1 MSLSEEI
8 KNNILPSIYKNHK
21 DTLEDS
27 ACKNRINDIE
37 LLLNDFIS
45 LDFNKL
51 YYKSKELLIEA
62 QLDILVA
69 LHNGLSGFY
78 RQAFN
83 SLRSSLELAMFSIYF
98 KNRDY
103 EYFLWEKS
111 SQKGEDARW
120 GNTFQELSKKV
131 LLDYNN
137 IEIDFNDYKNELKKI
152 NKLYGQLS
160 NYTHG
165 KPNYL
170 QVRNLTVNE
179 FDKGKFLEFLAKYK
193 EVIESIIYFCNVFF
207 EGELYE

>member
-1 MSLSEEI
+1 MSLIEEI
-8 KNNILPSIYKNHK
+8 KNNILPSIYKNH
-21 DTLEDS
+21 EDS
-27 ACKNRINDIE
+27 LNRCREQIDSIE
-37 LLLNDFIS
+37 SLLKDFVS
-45 LDFNKL
+45 LDFSKL
-51 YYKSKELLIEA
+51 TYRSRELIIEA

-69 LHNGLSGFY
+69 LHNALCGFY

-83 SLRSSLELAMFSIYF
+83 SLRSSLELTMFSIYF
-98 KNRDY
+98 KNREY

-131 LLDYNN
+131 LLEYNG
-137 IEIDFNDYKNELKKI
+137 IDIDFENYKKELKKI

-170 QVRNLTVNE
+170 QIRNLSTTANFSRE
-179 FDKGKFLEFLAKYK
+179 KCLEFLAKYK
-193 EVIESIIYFCNVFF
+193 EVIESIMYFCNIFF
-207 EGELYE
+207 EGELYA

>member
-8 KNNILPSIYKNHK
+8 KNNILPSIYKNHQ
-21 DTLEDS
+21 DTLDECSD
-27 ACKNRINDIE
+27 KINDIGN
-37 LLLNDFIS
+37 LLNDFIL
-45 LDFNKL
+45 LDFQKL
-51 YYKSKELLIEA
+51 DSSSKELLIES
-62 QLDILVA
+62 QLDIFVA

-83 SLRSSLELAMFSIYF
+83 SLRSSLELAMFAIYF
-98 KNRDY
+98 KNREY

-120 GNTFQELSKKV
+120 GNTFQELSKKI
-131 LLDYNN
+131 LLEYNN
-137 IEIDFNDYKNELKKI
+137 IDINYKDYEKELKKI

-170 QVRNLTVNE
+170 QVRDLSINE

-193 EVIESIIYFCNVFF
+193 EVIESIIYFCNLFF

>member
-1 MSLSEEI
+1 VSLSEEI
-8 KNNILPSIYKNHK
+8 KNNILPSIYQNHQ
-21 DTLEDS
+21 DTLRE
-27 ACKNRINDIE
+27 CKSNINDIE
-37 LLLNDFIS
+37 QLLNDFIS
-45 LDFNKL
+45 LDFNRL
-51 YYKSKELLIEA
+51 SCNSKELLIEA

-98 KNRDY
+98 KNREY

-120 GNTFQELSKKV
+120 GNTFQELSKKM
-131 LLDYNN
+131 LLEYNDIDIDYR
-137 IEIDFNDYKNELKKI
+137 DYEKELRKI
-152 NKLYGQLS
+152 NKLYGKLS

-170 QVRNLTVNE
+170 QVRSLQINE
-179 FDKGKFLEFLAKYK
+179 FNKAKFLEFLAKYK
-193 EVIESIIYFCNVFF
+193 EVIESIIYFCNIFF

>member
-21 DTLEDS
+21 DTLEDNE
-27 ACKNRINDIE
+27 CKNKINDIE
-37 LLLNDFIS
+37 FLLNDFIS

-51 YYKSKELLIEA
+51 SYKSKELLIEA

-98 KNRDY
+98 KNREY

-131 LLDYNN
+131 LLEYND
-137 IEIDFNDYKNELKKI
+137 IDIDFNAYKNELNKI
-152 NKLYGQLS
+152 HRLYGQLS

-165 KPNYL
+165 KPHYFTK
-170 QVRNLTVNE
+170 VRKDFNLVPLE
-179 FDKGKFLEFLAKYK
+179 VWIKRLIFGKF
-193 EVIESIIYFCNVFF
+193 
-207 EGELYE
+207 